1 MEEHQVQNDL
11 SKPIIKVWEEIYD
24 KKQDSDMIMNLPFIF
39 PTILDQ
45 STSIVHDSFKEIPLH
60 LLQFNIIMLSSNI
73 FIKLFTW
80 RISVLISILVFIVG
94 RKIIIQMD
102 VKRRRRIK

>member
-24 KKQDSDMIMNLPFIF
+24 KKQDSGMIMNLPFIF

-45 STSIVHDSFKEIPLH
+45 STS
-60 LLQFNIIMLSSNI
+60 
-73 FIKLFTW
+73 KL
-80 RISVLISILVFIVG
+80 
-94 RKIIIQMD
+94 
-102 VKRRRRIK
+102 